1 MKRFILVFALFI
13 ASIAVSQAQYAY
25 PTEISSR
32 GGKIFAYGEKL
43 EPTDAAQLL
52 SEVGGLELGEDY
64 LSYRK
69 GYRTGVGLS
78 VGGAAA
84 TVVGATT
91 FYAGVIFVFMVSVPT
106 SLAGQEPPIW
116 PEAVMYAGG
125 AMAVSGAA
133 LVVAG
138 VPTACVYRHRIK
150 KVTDEYNSTVTSQKP
165 VATISP
171 ARSGIGIAINF

>member
-1 MKRFILVFALFI
+1 MKRFVLVFALFVT
-13 ASIAVSQAQYAY
+13 SVAVSNAQYAY
-25 PTEISSR
+25 PSEITSR

-69 GYRTGVGLS
+69 GFRTGVGLS

-84 TVVGATT
+84 TVVGTMA
-91 FYAGVIFVFMVSVPT
+91 FYTGVVFVFAVSVPT
-106 SLAGQEPPIW
+106 SLAGKESPVW

-138 VPTACVYRHRIK
+138 IPTACVYRHRIK
-150 KVTDEYNSTVTSQKP
+150 KVTDEYNSTVTSTP
-165 VATISP
+165 VVTFSP
-171 ARSGIGIAINF
+171 ARSGIGIAMNF

>member
-1 MKRFILVFALFI
+1 MKRFILVFALFVT
-13 ASIAVSQAQYAY
+13 SVAVSNAQYAY
-25 PTEISSR
+25 PSEITSR

-84 TVVGATT
+84 TVVGTMA
-91 FYAGVIFVFMVSVPT
+91 FYTGVVLVFAVSVPT

-125 AMAVSGAA
+125 AVAVSGAA

-138 VPTACVYRHRIK
+138 IPTACVYRHRIK
-150 KVTDEYNSTVTSQKP
+150 KVTDEYNSTVTSKP
-165 VATISP
+165 VVTFSP
-171 ARSGIGIAINF
+171 ARSGIGIAMNF

>member
-1 MKRFILVFALFI
+1 MKRFILVFALFVT
-13 ASIAVSQAQYAY
+13 SVAVSNAQYAY
-25 PTEISSR
+25 PSEITSR

-84 TVVGATT
+84 AVVGTMA
-91 FYAGVIFVFMVSVPT
+91 FYTGVVFVLAVSVPT
-106 SLAGQEPPIW
+106 SLAGKELPIW
-116 PEAVMYAGG
+116 PEAVMHAGG
-125 AMAVSGAA
+125 AVAVSGAA

-138 VPTACVYRHRIK
+138 IPTACVYRHRIK
-150 KVTDEYNSTVTSQKP
+150 KVTDEYNSTVTSKP
-165 VATISP
+165 VVTFSP
-171 ARSGIGIAINF
+171 ARSGIGIAMNF